1 MNKKNIFYISLL
13 LFFLQTITSHILI
26 RSPPE
31 LISEFN
37 DGPIKMSVSNFGHIP
52 YGHSIVGRVLY
63 DPNVTENQL
72 ACTPLNREARENPNV
87 DESPIILIKR
97 GNCSFSEK
105 IYNVEMANGQIAII
119 MNNVPGPI
127 DRLIMVQDERG
138 KISHIPAVLI
148 SKDDGDKII
157 KFYEKNK
164 DNKDV
169 IKSIRFEIFFEVE
182 QYDGTVNYDLWYSP
196 DIDIVYSMMIGLE
209 KFQKIMKDKAIFNLH
224 AFSYVDFNYDSYSS
238 KEYDNCLGSGRYC
251 VFPVKKSINDGRLV
265 LKESIIQ
272 KCVWNF
278 SFNKNKTEIFFKYIK
293 KFYDKCYYLDKFNGE
308 CTKNVLDDLEISDE
322 IADCYKNSFENND
335 KKKNYDLIYVNK
347 LLDEDYKQRRKL
359 MIQRNPSMTING
371 RLYLGE
377 WDSQLI
383 FEFLCASLIKKPK
396 ECYNELEVLNITKK
410 SNKFKFFV
418 IIVIVICINV
428 LIFLFCKN
436 IIKKKIQDRI
446 NSTDINSRIDSVVSS
461 YLAMRDS

>member
-1 MNKKNIFYISLL
+1 MNKNII
-13 LFFLQTITSHILI
+13 FLSIILYLQGITSHILV

-31 LISEFN
+31 LISEFQEGQIN
-37 DGPIKMSVSNFGHIP
+37 MSVSNFGHIP
-52 YGHSIVGRVLY
+52 YGHSIIGRVLY

-72 ACTPLNREARENPNV
+72 ACTPLNREARDNPNV

-119 MNNVPGPI
+119 MNNIPGSI
-127 DRLIMVQDERG
+127 DKLIMVQDERG

-164 DNKDV
+164 DDKEI

-182 QYDGTVNYDLWYSP
+182 QYDGSVNYDLWYSP
-196 DIDIVYSMMIGLE
+196 DIEIVYSMMIGLE

-238 KEYDNCLGSGRYC
+238 REYENCLGSGKYC

-265 LKESIIQ
+265 LKESIVQ
-272 KCVWNF
+272 KCVWNY
-278 SFNKNKTEIFFKYIK
+278 SYNKNDTGIFFKYIN
-293 KFYDKCYYLDKFNGE
+293 KFYDNCYYLDKFNEE
-308 CTKNVLDDLEISDE
+308 CTNKVLNDLDIYLN
-322 IADCYKNSFENND
+322 INQCYKNSFENKE
-335 KKKNYDLIYVNK
+335 KKKNYELIYNNK
-347 LLDEDYKQRRKL
+347 LLEEDYKERRKL

-383 FEFLCASLIKKPK
+383 FEYLCASLIKKPK
-396 ECYNELEVLNITKK
+396 ECYNEFEEIKIKKK
-410 SNKFKFFV
+410 SNMFKFIIII
-418 IIVIVICINV
+418 IIVIAINV
-428 LIFLFCKN
+428 LIFAFCKN

>member
-1 MNKKNIFYISLL
+1 MYKKIIYISLI
-13 LFFLQTITSHILI
+13 LFFQTIISHILV

-31 LISEFN
+31 LISEFKE
-37 DGPIKMSVSNFGHIP
+37 GQIKMSVSNFGHIP
-52 YGHSIVGRVLY
+52 YGHSIIGRVLF

-72 ACTPLNREARENPNV
+72 ACTPLNREARDNPNV

-119 MNNVPGPI
+119 MNHVPGPI
-127 DRLIMVQDERG
+127 DKLIMVQDERG

-157 KFYEKNK
+157 QFYEKNK
-164 DNKDV
+164 DNKEI

-182 QYDGTVNYDLWYSP
+182 QYDGSVNYDLWYSP
-196 DIDIVYSMMIGLE
+196 DIEIVYSMMIGLE

-224 AFSYVDFNYDSYSS
+224 AFSYMDYNYDSYTS
-238 KEYDNCLGSGRYC
+238 KEYENCLGSGRYC
-251 VFPVKKSINDGRLV
+251 VFPVKKSISDGRLV
-265 LKESIIQ
+265 LKESIVQ
-272 KCVWNF
+272 KCVWNY
-278 SFNKNKTEIFFKYIK
+278 SYNLNETEIFFKYIN
-293 KFYDKCYYLDKFNGE
+293 KFYDNCYYLNKFNEE
-308 CTKNVLDDLEISDE
+308 CTKKVLDDLDIYSN
-322 IADCYKNSFENND
+322 IIQCYKNSFENKE
-335 KKKNYDLIYVNK
+335 KKKNYELIYNNK
-347 LLDEDYKQRRKL
+347 LLDDDFIERKKL

-383 FEFLCASLIKKPK
+383 FEYLCASLITKPK
-396 ECYNELEVLNITKK
+396 ECYNEMEEIIIKKK
-410 SNKFKFFV
+410 SNMFKFFII
-418 IIVIVICINV
+418 IIVVICVNV